1 MKLIG
6 KDLRDDEREKK
17 VLKTALN
24 LKAEMIITQFNRA
37 TNQKTF
43 TTFWSRKWLFWL
55 IPNFN
60 FAKRKKSFLGFI
72 YFSLHW
78 WLHIKTSKMK

>member
-1 MKLIG
+1 MMK
-6 KDLRDDEREKK
+6 EKK

-43 TTFWSRKWLFWL
+43 TTSFWSRKWLFWL
-55 IPNFN
+55 ISNFN
-60 FAKRKKSFLGFI
+60 FAKRKKVF
-72 YFSLHW
+72 
-78 WLHIKTSKMK
+78 